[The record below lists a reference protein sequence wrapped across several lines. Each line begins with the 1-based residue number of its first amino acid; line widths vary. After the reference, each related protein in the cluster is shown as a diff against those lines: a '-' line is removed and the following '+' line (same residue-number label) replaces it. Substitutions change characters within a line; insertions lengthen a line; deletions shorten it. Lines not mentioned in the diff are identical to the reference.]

1 MFVYMSGVLSTI
13 EKQFEIK
20 SEHSAYMMSG
30 NEFSQI
36 LMIFFLPAFAKVR
49 RTPLWIAV
57 GMTKALIPFDI
68 FTYIIVIKIGHKCT
82 LAVPKFILQKLSGIK
97 C

>member
-1 MFVYMSGVLSTI
+1 MFAHINFQGMMFTYMSGVLSTI

-30 NEFSQI
+30 NELSQI

-57 GMTKALIPFDI
+57 GKGFL
-68 FTYIIVIKIGHKCT
+68 
-82 LAVPKFILQKLSGIK
+82 L
-97 C
+97 

>member
-1 MFVYMSGVLSTI
+1 MLFIYMSGVLSTI

-30 NEFSQI
+30 NEFSQV

-57 GMTKALIPFDI
+57 GEIILISLLN
-68 FTYIIVIKIGHKCT
+68 YC
-82 LAVPKFILQKLSGIK
+82 KFEKNSSYHSN
-97 C
+97 

>member
-1 MFVYMSGVLSTI
+1 MFANLYFQGMMFTYMSGVLSTI

-30 NEFSQI
+30 NELSQI

-57 GMTKALIPFDI
+57 GKGFLLQ
-68 FTYIIVIKIGHKCT
+68 VGSQWLGGLGHH
-82 LAVPKFILQKLSGIK
+82 LWEEIN
-97 C
+97 

>member
-1 MFVYMSGVLSTI
+1 MLFVYMSGVLSTI

-30 NEFSQI
+30 NELSQI
-36 LMIFFLPAFAKVR
+36 LMIFFLPAFAKVK

-57 GMTKALIPFDI
+57 GRLDHFSKSRPNMS
-68 FTYIIVIKIGHKCT
+68 T
-82 LAVPKFILQKLSGIK
+82 LN
-97 C
+97 

>member
-1 MFVYMSGVLSTI
+1 MMFTYMSGVLSTI

-30 NEFSQI
+30 NELSQI

-57 GMTKALIPFDI
+57 GKVF
-68 FTYIIVIKIGHKCT
+68 FKWGRNSQGVEREKINEKQ
-82 LAVPKFILQKLSGIK
+82 KILGLWPCIGKK
-97 C
+97 